1 MVSVAVYVEGHT
13 EWQVVRKLSQ
23 KRILSGGDFIHIDWK
38 SPGEMRIGEVG
49 SSLNKL
55 VNQDNN
61 GKTGI
66 LITPPS
72 DRILLMFDQEKMSSP
87 SDAKDE
93 LERHIQRFNH
103 TFEFHPHNDFS
114 NVFTGELST
123 QENSILIAI
132 HVADN
137 SFGLS
142 DGNKDFD
149 GYILELLKNET
160 GHSIIQ
166 NILTNDLKISAL
178 RAKVEDDPEM
188 AQIVHQ
194 LGGQDIPLLM
204 REKQWSVMRSKTI
217 LYSYITALQLGIS
230 HVWFCKNVVEKADE
244 ENLKRV
250 FSSLIAA
257 WDELC
262 RGG

>member
-1 MVSVAVYVEGHT
+1 
-13 EWQVVRKLSQ
+13 
-23 KRILSGGDFIHIDWK
+23 
-38 SPGEMRIGEVG
+38 
-49 SSLNKL
+49 
-55 VNQDNN
+55 
-61 GKTGI
+61 
-66 LITPPS
+66 
-72 DRILLMFDQEKMSSP
+72 MFDQEKMSSP

-93 LERHIQRFNH
+93 LERHIQRFNT
-103 TFEFHPHNDFS
+103 TFEFRPHDEFS

-166 NILTNDLKISAL
+166 NILTNDLRISAL
-178 RAKVEDDPEM
+178 RTKVEDNPRM

-194 LGGQDIPLLM
+194 LGEQDIPSLM
-204 REKQWSVMRSKTI
+204 IEKDWSVMRSKTI
-217 LYSYITALQLGIS
+217 LYSYITALQLGIN

-244 ENLKRV
+244 DKLRLV
-250 FSSLIAA
+250 FASLIAA
-257 WDELC
+257 WNELC
-262 RGG
+262 RRG

>member
-1 MVSVAVYVEGHT
+1 MVSVAVYVEGPT
-13 EWQVVRKLSQ
+13 EWQVARKLSQ
-23 KRILSGGDFIHIDWK
+23 KRILSGGDFIHIDWP
-38 SPGEMRIGEVG
+38 SPGKMKIGEVG
-49 SSLNKL
+49 SSLKEL

-66 LITPPS
+66 LINPPS
-72 DRILLMFDQEKMSSP
+72 DRILLMFDQEKMNSP
-87 SDAKDE
+87 SDAKDK

-103 TFEFHPHNDFS
+103 AFEFHQHNEFS
-114 NVFTGELST
+114 NVFIGELST

-166 NILTNDLKISAL
+166 NILTNDLRISAL
-178 RAKVEDDPEM
+178 RTKVEHNPRIT
-188 AQIVHQ
+188 QIVHQ
-194 LGGQDIPLLM
+194 LGEQDIPSLM
-204 REKQWSVMRSKTI
+204 NEKDWSVMRSKTI

-244 ENLKRV
+244 DKLRLV
-250 FSSLIAA
+250 FASLIAA

-262 RGG
+262 KGG

>member
-1 MVSVAVYVEGHT
+1 MISVAVYVEGPT
-13 EWQVVRKLSQ
+13 EWHVARKLHQ
-23 KRILSGGDFIHIDWK
+23 KEILSGGNFIPDREY
-38 SPGEMRIGEVG
+38 PGEMKIGEVG
-49 SSLNKL
+49 SSLEKLLNRDGNK
-55 VNQDNN
+55 
-61 GKTGI
+61 GI
-66 LITPPS
+66 FINPPAN
-72 DRILLMFDQEKMSSP
+72 RILLMFDQEKMSSP
-87 SDAKDE
+87 TDIKDK
-93 LERHIQRFNH
+93 LERHIQRFNP
-103 TFEFHPHNDFS
+103 TFEFHPHNEFS

-166 NILTNDLKISAL
+166 NILINDLRISAL
-178 RAKVEDDPEM
+178 RTKVEDNPRM

-194 LGGQDIPLLM
+194 LGEQDIPSLM
-204 REKQWSVMRSKTI
+204 NEKDWSVMRSKTI
-217 LYSYITALQLGIS
+217 LYSYITALQLGIN

-244 ENLKRV
+244 QNLRTV
-250 FSSLIAA
+250 FASLIAA

-262 RGG
+262 KGG